1 MREIKKLKS
10 ILASYKKE
18 LIILTFTA
26 ICVCSVSF
34 VTPLISQL
42 MFDQGVLEKDI
53 GVLIAAAIVLLI
65 INVVNSCLEIYQ
77 FYIELKMKNEIEKE
91 LKIKILERSFRLKMK
106 YYNNLGYYKVI
117 SDALYSVDNVIEIFS
132 DNFLTVFAILFK
144 TVGACC
150 GLFFLSW
157 QLALIVLLFIPL
169 KYIVNFIFGKKI
181 KNCMQLQL
189 KTYQKFNSWID
200 EIIDGIKDV
209 KLWGLQKA
217 KIYEVN
223 HIFQDMKEV
232 NIKRGVLDEINNQI
246 TNNMDFSISYL
257 VYLLGIG
264 YLTNLNLTVGT
275 VLAFVSYSGYLQNPL
290 NVLLDLK
297 VSIEKLKPAFE
308 ELENFFELETEEDVF
323 LQKRKIP
330 KEITTIKFENV
341 GVSIDGK
348 DILKNANFCIHKKEK
363 VALVGENGS
372 GKTTL
377 INLLLRLVEP
387 TTGKILIDG
396 VDIKLYDINEYRRLI
411 STVMQSVHLFSGTI
425 EKNIFISGNS
435 MVENINNN
443 FAMNFIQDFPE
454 GLKTN
459 VGVTGKKLS
468 GGERQKIGFLRAINR
483 KAKIL
488 VLDEATSN
496 YDYQSEQEFNYFVKE
511 DSSFDFY
518 FIVTHRKDIL
528 TMVDKIIYIKDG
540 IARMEEQ

>member
-1 MREIKKLKS
+1 M
-10 ILASYKKE
+10 
-18 LIILTFTA
+18 
-26 ICVCSVSF
+26 
-34 VTPLISQL
+34 
-42 MFDQGVLEKDI
+42 
-53 GVLIAAAIVLLI
+53 
-65 INVVNSCLEIYQ
+65 
-77 FYIELKMKNEIEKE
+77 
-91 LKIKILERSFRLKMK
+91 
-106 YYNNLGYYKVI
+106 
-117 SDALYSVDNVIEIFS
+117 
-132 DNFLTVFAILFK
+132 
-144 TVGACC
+144 
-150 GLFFLSW
+150 
-157 QLALIVLLFIPL
+157 
-169 KYIVNFIFGKKI
+169 
-181 KNCMQLQL
+181 
-189 KTYQKFNSWID
+189 
-200 EIIDGIKDV
+200 
-209 KLWGLQKA
+209 
-217 KIYEVN
+217 
-223 HIFQDMKEV
+223 
-232 NIKRGVLDEINNQI
+232 
-246 TNNMDFSISYL
+246 
-257 VYLLGIG
+257 
-264 YLTNLNLTVGT
+264 
-275 VLAFVSYSGYLQNPL
+275 
-290 NVLLDLK
+290 
-297 VSIEKLKPAFE
+297 
-308 ELENFFELETEEDVF
+308 
-323 LQKRKIP
+323 
-330 KEITTIKFENV
+330 
-341 GVSIDGK
+341 
-348 DILKNANFCIHKKEK
+348 
-363 VALVGENGS
+363 ALVGENGS

>member
-1 MREIKKLKS
+1 
-10 ILASYKKE
+10 
-18 LIILTFTA
+18 
-26 ICVCSVSF
+26 
-34 VTPLISQL
+34 

-53 GVLIAAAIVLLI
+53 CVLVAAAIVLLI
-65 INVVNSCLEIYQ
+65 INVVNSCLETYQ

-323 LQKRKIP
+323 CKK
-330 KEITTIKFENV
+330 
-341 GVSIDGK
+341 
-348 DILKNANFCIHKKEK
+348 KN
-363 VALVGENGS
+363 
-372 GKTTL
+372 T
-377 INLLLRLVEP
+377 
-387 TTGKILIDG
+387 
-396 VDIKLYDINEYRRLI
+396 
-411 STVMQSVHLFSGTI
+411 
-425 EKNIFISGNS
+425 
-435 MVENINNN
+435 
-443 FAMNFIQDFPE
+443 E
-454 GLKTN
+454 G
-459 VGVTGKKLS
+459 
-468 GGERQKIGFLRAINR
+468 
-483 KAKIL
+483 
-488 VLDEATSN
+488 DN
-496 YDYQSEQEFNYFVKE
+496 YD
-511 DSSFDFY
+511 
-518 FIVTHRKDIL
+518 
-528 TMVDKIIYIKDG
+528 KI
-540 IARMEEQ
+540 